1 MPIAL
6 MMLGLGILA
15 GCGGRKSELEEAAK
29 PLVSSI
35 INDYTYYNTTSVTMS
50 RVDCLKVKITEKVDD
65 KHYRAIATLDD
76 GRDVRIMIEDRGDEI
91 HVTIPLPLVVE

>member
-1 MPIAL
+1 
-6 MMLGLGILA
+6 
-15 GCGGRKSELEEAAK
+15 
-29 PLVSSI
+29 
-35 INDYTYYNTTSVTMS
+35 MS